1 MSAKTLMAAA
11 LAALTAAPLV
21 AAGTRIVLD
30 DVASSPFRTRH

>member
-11 LAALTAAPLV
+11 LAALMAV
-21 AAGTRIVLD
+21 SVGAAGTRIVLD